1 MFAWLKLNQPTFGE
15 LTGHGKTYQLPPFQR
30 DYSWNQEEWEELWL
44 DILDIKKDEDHYMGD
59 IVLQETED
67 PKKSMLID
75 GQQRIVTISLL
86 ILVAVKFLEESGDAP
101 RAEDLRKTYLSSRDL
116 VRQIDIPKIKLNY
129 NNEYIYGGKL
139 MQFDIPANTTGL
151 KSSEKRLLEAY
162 RYFYNQISEKFKE
175 QPTEQV
181 AEFIARKID
190 VSLFFTSI
198 AVKDDLNAYK
208 VFETLNARGVKLSAA
223 DLLKN
228 LLFSVIY
235 VPNAGSISQEEKK
248 WHRINDVLGK
258 TDVTAYLRH
267 FWNARHYPGERKS
280 TLFKAIKNATRQKAE
295 AIRLL
300 NDLDNNVSIYASL
313 SAPQSEWLTN
323 EQSKLIAELNTLD
336 VTQCFSL
343 LMTAKR
349 KWREQEFNKLLRD
362 VIAISFRHHTIGG
375 QNPNEMERIYGRA
388 AVAVFKSE
396 ATAARDL
403 FNAHLKEIYI
413 EDDSFKN
420 DFSKKSFNTR
430 QHNGLVKYILAKL
443 EVQAGGT
450 EPELNSKNLTVE
462 HILPENPTEEWA
474 EVFAARD
481 MTPYIGRIG
490 NLTLLEAGKN
500 KEAERKLYEDKL
512 PIYKTSWFRITQRLM
527 EVCWSPKSINERQK
541 ELAKQAAAVWR
552 VNY

>member
-15 LTGHGKTYQLPPFQR
+15 LTGNGKTYQLPPFQR
-30 DYSWNQEEWEELWL
+30 DYSWNQEEWEDLWL
-44 DILDIKKDEDHYMGD
+44 DILDIKKDEDHYMGY

-86 ILVAVKFLEESGDAP
+86 ILAAVKFLEESGDAP

-181 AEFIARKID
+181 AEFVARKID

-343 LMTAKR
+343 LMTAKS
-349 KWREQEFNKLLRD
+349 KWTEQEFNKLLRD

-481 MTPYIGRIG
+481 MAPYIGRIG

>member
-1 MFAWLKLNQPTFGE
+1 
-15 LTGHGKTYQLPPFQR
+15 
-30 DYSWNQEEWEELWL
+30 
-44 DILDIKKDEDHYMGD
+44 IKKDEDHYMGY

-86 ILVAVKFLEESGDAP
+86 ILAAVKFLEESGDAP

-181 AEFIARKID
+181 AEFVARKID

-343 LMTAKR
+343 LMTAKS
-349 KWREQEFNKLLRD
+349 KWTEQEFNKLLRD

-375 QNPNEMERIYGRA
+375 QNPNEMERICGRA

-430 QHNGLVKYILAKL
+430 QHHGLVKYILAKL